1 MLLQR
6 IDLSYLKRLLLPR
19 GFHSRARLGF
29 LYVVEHERA
38 GRIIGVDKTHNII
51 PTEGLN
57 HILSV
62 ICNAGTQVTTWSVG
76 LFEGNYTPIA
86 ADTMATF
93 VASAT
98 ECTAYDEAARVTW
111 VEAAPSA
118 GTITNAA
125 NKAVFTMNAA
135 KNVYGGFLSSGSAK
149 SATIGTLLSA
159 ARFTVTPKAVVDDD
173 ILRVTASLALT
184 SS

>member
-1 MLLQR
+1 MLQR
-6 IDLSYLKRLLLPR
+6 LDLSYLKRLVLPR
-19 GFHSRARLGF
+19 AFSSHARLGF
-29 LYVVEHERA
+29 IWQVEHLRA
-38 GRIIGVDKTHNII
+38 GRIIGRDTTHNII

-62 ICNAGTQVTTWSVG
+62 VCNAGTQVTTWFVG
-76 LFEGNYTPIA
+76 IFEGNYTPVA

-98 ECTAYDEAARVTW
+98 ESTAYDEAARVTW

-118 GTITNAA
+118 GSITNAA
-125 NKAVFTMNAA
+125 SKAVFTINAT
-135 KNVYGGFLSSGSAK
+135 KNIYGGFLSSGSAK
-149 SATIGTLLSA
+149 SSTIGTLLSA

-173 ILRVTASLALT
+173 ILRVTASLTLT